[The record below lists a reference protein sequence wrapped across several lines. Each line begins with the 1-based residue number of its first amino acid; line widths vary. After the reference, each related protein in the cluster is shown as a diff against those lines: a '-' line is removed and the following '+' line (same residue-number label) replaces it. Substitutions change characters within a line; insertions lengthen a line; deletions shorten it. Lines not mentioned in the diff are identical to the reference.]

1 MNRKM
6 VIRGV
11 LGATAVVALLLGTAS
26 IAGAQATDPSA
37 PAGGQQEGIR
47 VRGEWTIVIRNE
59 DGSVA
64 SRHEFRNAFVPS
76 LGGPM
81 LANVLKNTSVIAE
94 WSISMQ
100 GFACVNVSGQPG
112 NCILVQNPAWVA
124 QAPQQFFATLTT
136 AVPTSGPNA
145 GKFVLTGSAKA
156 FRTAAVTVVSTFG
169 HECPAGSTT
178 CNGLSGQQRTFTSH
192 AFAQPGI
199 PVVQGQT
206 IDVTVV
212 ISFS

>member
-1 MNRKM
+1 MKRRM
-6 VIRGV
+6 DIRNGV
-11 LGATAVVALLLGTAS
+11 LSAAAVAALFFGGAAAAH
-26 IAGAQATDPSA
+26 AQGQK
-37 PAGGQQEGIR
+37 PAGGQQEGIN

-76 LGGPM
+76 LGGPL
-81 LANVLKNTSVIAE
+81 LANLLKQTSVVAE
-94 WSISMQ
+94 WTISMQ
-100 GFACVNVSGQPG
+100 GFACLNASGQPG
-112 NCILVQNPAWVA
+112 NCILVQNPAWQA
-124 QAPQQFFATLTT
+124 QGPQYFPTLSTD
-136 AVPTSGPNA
+136 VPTSGPNA

-156 FRTAAVTVVSTFG
+156 ARTAAVTTVATFG

-178 CNGLSGQQRTFTSH
+178 CNGLGAPQRTFTSH
-192 AFAQPGI
+192 FFDSGAI
-199 PVVQGQT
+199 PVVAGQT

>member
-6 VIRGV
+6 GIPRGV

-26 IAGAQATDPSA
+26 IAGAQAIDPPA

-47 VRGEWTIVIRNE
+47 VRGEWTIVVRNE

-81 LANVLKNTSVIAE
+81 LANLLKHTSVIAE

-100 GFACVNVSGQPG
+100 GFACVNTSGQTG

-124 QAPQQFFATLTT
+124 QGPQQYFATLTT
-136 AVPTSGPNA
+136 EVPTTGPNA

-156 FRTAAVTVVSTFG
+156 ARTASVTTVSTFG
-169 HECPAGSTT
+169 HECPAGSTACT
-178 CNGLSGQQRTFTSH
+178 GLSGLQRTFTHHNLSP
-192 AFAQPGI
+192 AI

>member
-1 MNRKM
+1 MIGRQAFRRAM
-6 VIRGV
+6 TV
-11 LGATAVVALLLGTAS
+11 LAAGAFAAAIPATAF
-26 IAGAQATDPSA
+26 AQS
-37 PAGGQQEGIR
+37 EGIN

-76 LGGPM
+76 LGGPL
-81 LANVLKNTSVIAE
+81 LANLLKNISVVAE
-94 WSISMQ
+94 WMISMQ
-100 GFACVNVSGQPG
+100 GFACLNASGQPG
-112 NCILVQNPAWVA
+112 NCILVLNPGWQA
-124 QAPQQFFATLTT
+124 QGPEQFFPTLTT

-156 FRTAAVTVVSTFG
+156 ARTASVTTVATFG
-169 HECPAGSTT
+169 LECPASSTT
-178 CNGLSGQQRTFTSH
+178 CNGLGAPQRTFTSH
-192 AFAQPGI
+192 FIGNPGI

-206 IDVTVV
+206 IDVNVV